1 MKKKMK
7 MKKKGR
13 LSFEENISERFF
25 DLIVSFVFFSTIANV
40 THCFKMETKRKE
52 KREIFTC

>member
-52 KREIFTC
+52 REIFTC